1 METCK
6 DCIKLKYDLKV
17 AQGTNKEFQ
26 DIIKAKDKWIDKLLK
41 ACDFLATVYGEEDLP
56 DFIKEAVDYP
66 DYEGKEA
73 KEGWE
78 LL

>member
-1 METCK
+1 MKTCK
-6 DCIKLKYDLKV
+6 DCIKLKYDLNV

-41 ACDFLATVYGEEDLP
+41 ACDYLTIDIEVP

-66 DYEGKEA
+66 DYEDKEA